1 MKMYIKGNKR
11 SKEIANSIPNA
22 IAFTV
27 IRKFL
32 TSREFEESRNDY
44 CIGDLNKHQV
54 NQIMSDIKWL
64 FKNYKDL
71 EILSIDDNKNKSI
84 RFIL

>member
-1 MKMYIKGNKR
+1 MKMYMKGNKR
-11 SKEIANSIPNA
+11 SKEIGNSIPNA

-27 IRKFL
+27 IRNFL
-32 TSREFEESRNDY
+32 VSKEFEETRNDY
-44 CIGDLNKHQV
+44 CIGDLDKHQV

-64 FKNYKDL
+64 FRNYKDL
-71 EILSIDDNKNKSI
+71 EALSIDDNEKKSI